1 MTMMLKKVSST
12 TKFCFAFVFFAALLC
27 ATHASAQTF
36 KMPCEVEGSIPALDD
51 RKIPPEK
58 VTVEI
63 QSMGK
68 NIFMKVNGSKS
79 YLTIA
84 SSLTTEEFAS
94 KNLTTEKQM
103 GAFRKH
109 KVTGLE
115 SEIRIERDTVV
126 LHAYNDTDYQG
137 KPVRIVFSGPCTL
150 PR

>member
-1 MTMMLKKVSST
+1 MIYKIRL
-12 TKFCFAFVFFAALLC
+12 FFKPCMAVALLGLLSV
-27 ATHASAQTF
+27 TASAQTF
-36 KMPCEVEGSIPALDD
+36 KMPCEVEGTIPALDD

-58 VTVEI
+58 ITVEI

-68 NIFMKVNGSKS
+68 NIFMKVNGPKP

-115 SEIRIERDTVV
+115 SEIRIDREPVI
-126 LHAYNDTDYQG
+126 LHAFNDTDYQG
-137 KPVRIVFSGPCTL
+137 KAVRVVFSGPCTP